1 MKTTKYPPGGLSL
14 PGFPGWLDL
23 YDAIIRPYI
32 PNMPEHVISLEL
44 KISLDEIP
52 TIMVEF
58 IPQLTDVD
66 ENGEQIIVKQQF
78 QIVPIASD
86 PVIQ

>member
-1 MKTTKYPPGGLSL
+1 MKTKKHKPGVIRQ
-14 PGFPGWLDL
+14 PYWLDL

-32 PNMPEHVISLEL
+32 PNMPEGVTSLEL
-44 KISLDEIP
+44 KIRVGENP
-52 TIMVEF
+52 TIVVEF
-58 IPQLTDVD
+58 EPQLTVFD
-66 ENGEQIIVKQQF
+66 ENGEQIVVKQQF